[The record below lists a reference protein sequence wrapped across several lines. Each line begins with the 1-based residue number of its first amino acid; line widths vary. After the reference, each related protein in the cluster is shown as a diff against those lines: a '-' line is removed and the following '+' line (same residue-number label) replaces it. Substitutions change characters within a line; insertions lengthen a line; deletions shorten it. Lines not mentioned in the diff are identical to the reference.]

1 MKTFSTLLS
10 TYSLSHR
17 LRFGLLTL
25 LGSAALTPALAQSTP
40 AGFPRNETFK
50 GNTASNF
57 DFGGTAR
64 LTGTSTLGNDINGQG
79 YLRLTDASTFQAG
92 YVIDKIGFSSA
103 AGFTISFEFFSY
115 GGNGADGFSVFLV
128 DADQPSTGF
137 RIGSTGGALGY
148 AQRNI
153 TPIADGVSK
162 GYIGIGIDEYGN
174 YANGSEG
181 RVGGYNNTKDNT
193 TFPNAVSI
201 RGAGNGS
208 STTDYPY
215 LTGTGSDALG
225 FPLAVGTSRAQ
236 PGSADYRRA
245 FIDVVASGT
254 APNQTYKITVR
265 IQHGNQVR
273 TAVEN
278 FTVNTPPDRLRLG
291 FAGSTGSLTNI
302 HEIRNLNIVRVPY
315 ANNDVAT
322 TTYNSNPITID
333 VLSNDE
339 AQGSS
344 IDPATVDLDPN
355 RDGIQSSV
363 AVAGKGTFS
372 VNSAGIVTFKPS
384 GTFAGVVEVPYTMQS
399 ILGAS
404 YTSSP
409 ANISVTVQGADVATT
424 MSGPSVVQTN
434 SLVTYSMSTSNS
446 GSLPATNVQPTM
458 QLPIAM
464 PRGRIKEISNDGTYN
479 PLTGQVTF
487 PAINSLASG
496 AAPVTNSVSFFVPVT
511 LSQTLTTEAT
521 SASTTPDPTPSNNT
535 ASMLAKVGAPLPV
548 ELTAFS
554 ARADREDAQLNW
566 ATASEKDNDHF
577 EVERSTDGANFSKV
591 GQVQGKGTT
600 SAASAYAHRDVR
612 AARLGARTVYYRLRQ
627 VDTDGDSKYSNV
639 ETVQF
644 ATAKT
649 SISLYPNP
657 SAGSATLDLTELAPG
672 DYAIQMLDITGRV
685 VREQKLAGAQEHV
698 FDVQDLRQGSY
709 IVRVRGGATNVTLPL
724 VRN

>member
-1 MKTFSTLLS
+1 MS
-10 TYSLSHR
+10 
-17 LRFGLLTL
+17 G
-25 LGSAALTPALAQSTP
+25 AVLTPALAQTLP

-50 GNTASNF
+50 GNTAANF
-57 DFGGTAR
+57 EFGGTAR
-64 LTGTSTLGNDINGQG
+64 LTGTNTIGNDLNGQG

-92 YVIDKIGFSSA
+92 YVVDKVGFSSL

-181 RVGGYNNTKDNT
+181 RVGGYNNTTDNT

-215 LTGTGSDALG
+215 LTGTGANALG
-225 FPLAVGTSRAQ
+225 FPLAVATTRAQ
-236 PGSADYRRA
+236 PGSGDYRRA

-265 IQHGNQVR
+265 IQHGSQVR

-278 FTVNTPPDRLRLG
+278 FTVNTPPERLRLG

-315 ANNDVAT
+315 ANNDIAT
-322 TTYNSNPITID
+322 TTYNSNSISID

-344 IDPATVDLDPN
+344 IDPASIDLDPN
-355 RDGIQSSV
+355 TAGIQTSLTV
-363 AVAGKGTFS
+363 QGKGTFS
-372 VNSAGIVTFKPS
+372 VNAGQVSFKPA

-424 MSGPSVVQTN
+424 LSGPSVVQTN
-434 SLVTYSMSTSNS
+434 SLVTYSMATSNS
-446 GSLPATNVQPTM
+446 GALPATNVQPTM

-464 PRGRIKEISNDGTYN
+464 ARGRIKEITNNGTYN

-487 PAINSLASG
+487 PAISSLDNG
-496 AAPVTNSVSFFVPVT
+496 AAPVMNSVSFLMPVT
-511 LSQTLTTEAT
+511 LSQTLTTEAS
-521 SASTTPDPTPSNNT
+521 SASAVPDPTPANNT
-535 ASMLAKVGAPLPV
+535 ASMVAKIGAPLPV
-548 ELTAFS
+548 ELTSFS

-577 EVERSTDGANFSKV
+577 EVERSTDGVSFSKV

-600 SAASAYAHRDVR
+600 STASAYAHRDLRV
-612 AARLGARTVYYRLRQ
+612 ARLGARVIYYRLRQ
-627 VDTDGDSKYSNV
+627 VDTDGDSKYSKV

-649 SISLYPNP
+649 SVSLYPNP
-657 SAGSATLDLTELAPG
+657 ASGSATLDLTELASG
-672 DYAIQMLDITGRV
+672 EYTIQVLDITGRV
-685 VREQKLAGAQEHV
+685 VREQKLTGAQEHA

-709 IVRVRGGATNVTLPL
+709 VVRIRGGATNVTLPL